1 MNLRVLD
8 AKTVGVSVDETTKLE
23 DIDTLFKVGSG
34 RRDLQKNRNMRSGV
48 QGGHGR
54 EGMVGDGHS
63 V

>member
-1 MNLRVLD
+1 M
-8 AKTVGVSVDETTKLE
+8 GVSVDETTKLE